1 MDETLRRTLRG
12 SLLENSR
19 HVRGGAIVA
28 PRNTVGQVT
37 RIISGEARNTGQ
49 LDQKGSRSIIAR
61 GPVRPCVFARQS
73 SFRPKQASTLPT
85 IAPLDPVT
93 IVVPLLF
100 HRLIIIIV
108 VVVIILSSFLS
119 SSPPS
124 PRVFKKYRIIL
135 IRICFHGKKLT
146 DREVLREFI
155 SE

>member
-124 PRVFKKYRIIL
+124 PRVSKKYRIIL
-135 IRICFHGKKLT
+135 IRIYFHGKKLT

>member
-1 MDETLRRTLRG
+1 MVETLRRTLRG

-124 PRVFKKYRIIL
+124 PRVSKKYRIIL

>member
-119 SSPPS
+119 SSS
-124 PRVFKKYRIIL
+124 RVSKKYRIIL

>member
-119 SSPPS
+119 SSPPFS
-124 PRVFKKYRIIL
+124 SCLQEISNNFNPNLFPREKV
-135 IRICFHGKKLT
+135 
-146 DREVLREFI
+146 D
-155 SE
+155 

>member
-1 MDETLRRTLRG
+1 MVETLRRTLRG

-100 HRLIIIIV
+100 HRLIIIV

-124 PRVFKKYRIIL
+124 PRVSKKYRIIL

>member
-1 MDETLRRTLRG
+1 MVETLRRTLRG

-119 SSPPS
+119 SSPSS